1 MKKKYAL
8 IFIIGIFISILSF
21 NAFKAKKV
29 AGIKVEKK
37 DYTEKILVT
46 GTVQGKNYSK
56 LGSEFSGTIHE
67 IYKREGEVVKK
78 GEILA
83 KLNTEEIQKNIA
95 EKRSIYE
102 KAKSDFENLNKEEL
116 NNAKSFFSSSETAYI
131 TSKSEFEKYSELYEK
146 KYINQLEYNSKKNQ
160 FFINKNQWESAKTR
174 LNSLESGGNSL
185 NSSIASVSTAKNS
198 LEGLEKRM
206 EKYFIRAPFDGYVTK
221 RIVEIGESVA
231 PYSEMFEFSSLEEKI
246 VVINLDE
253 KYIGKVNIGN
263 NLKIFPYGNSENYSF
278 GKIYFKG
285 IDINQ
290 NNGTLEI
297 KTTIENQLPEF
308 LYNST
313 INGIIEGRKISDS
326 FFLEERFIVY
336 KNEQK
341 FVFVLKD
348 KKSELKNIEGI
359 SVIDGFIVTNG
370 LETDEIILEP
380 KDLEVGI
387 KVKVSIN

>member
-1 MKKKYAL
+1 
-8 IFIIGIFISILSF
+8 
-21 NAFKAKKV
+21 
-29 AGIKVEKK
+29 
-37 DYTEKILVT
+37 
-46 GTVQGKNYSK
+46 
-56 LGSEFSGTIHE
+56 
-67 IYKREGEVVKK
+67 
-78 GEILA
+78 
-83 KLNTEEIQKNIA
+83 
-95 EKRSIYE
+95 
-102 KAKSDFENLNKEEL
+102 
-116 NNAKSFFSSSETAYI
+116 
-131 TSKSEFEKYSELYEK
+131 
-146 KYINQLEYNSKKNQ
+146 
-160 FFINKNQWESAKTR
+160 
-174 LNSLESGGNSL
+174 
-185 NSSIASVSTAKNS
+185 
-198 LEGLEKRM
+198 RM

-263 NLKIFPYGNSENYSF
+263 NLKIYPYGNSENYSF

-285 IDINQ
+285 IDIDQ

-326 FFLEERFIVY
+326 FLLEERFIVY
-336 KNEQK
+336 KNDQK